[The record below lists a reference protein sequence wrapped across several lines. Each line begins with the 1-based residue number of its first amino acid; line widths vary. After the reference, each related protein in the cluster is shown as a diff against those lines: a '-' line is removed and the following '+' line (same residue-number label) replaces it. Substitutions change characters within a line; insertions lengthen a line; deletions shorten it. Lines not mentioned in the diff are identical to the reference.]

1 MLMPFIVSVIY
12 MQISGEK
19 RRRWRKSKWAR
30 NGNEIERERE
40 EILFQSVM
48 NYGIFSTTLSDNIQ
62 LENYERK
69 NFN

>member
-1 MLMPFIVSVIY
+1 MKNKQVS
-12 MQISGEK
+12 EK
-19 RRRWRKSKWAR
+19 WKWDR
-30 NGNEIERERE
+30 ERERE

-62 LENYERK
+62 LENYER